1 MARSRGIRLYLL
13 RSCIAGVVLTASGPA
28 LSQTAQGVL
37 PSREEIT
44 PPPPEAQPPSTAS
57 VDSRGAQE
65 QKACPF
71 ENSPLKLTI
80 ARLHF
85 TKPDGSALDPRI
97 ASTLMPM
104 VAPSG
109 EQPIHVVCDIRDQA
123 NDRLRRAG
131 WVASVQIPP
140 QEINAGELRL
150 NVVTAHIVETR
161 VRGSAGPYEGL
172 LRERIAALEA
182 LDPLNE
188 RDAERLL
195 LLAGD
200 LPGLDVQLSLRPA
213 GTEQGAVIGDLTIN
227 YRRFAVFAN
236 AQNYNSKLLG
246 RETIYA
252 RGEIYGLT
260 GLGDIT
266 YVGASAT
273 ADFKEQLIA
282 QAGHI
287 FTLDGSG
294 TTFGGRFTYAWS
306 RPDLGAL
313 DLRTNTLITG
323 FDVTHPLVRS
333 LNTNARISGGF
344 DYVDQRTD
352 IHVGDA
358 GVPLTLDKLR
368 VGYLR
373 LDGDMRRLRDDGSLA
388 WSLRSG
394 LELRKG
400 FGILGASGNGASGT
414 QTSRPYGNAQ
424 AFVVRADADAVI
436 GLGPIFSLAGSARL
450 QWSDDPLLNYEE
462 FSLGNLTVGRGYD
475 PGSNSGDR
483 AVGLH
488 GEVRANLPISAAVP
502 TQAFGFYDYVYLD
515 NLDLGAT
522 EVDRHFHSYGGGLRL
537 TLPNH
542 LLLEVAYA
550 HPQDKALTL
559 DKRRPPDR
567 VLVSLTVQ
575 LRDRAR

>member
-1 MARSRGIRLYLL
+1 L
-13 RSCIAGVVLTASGPA
+13 RSCIAGVALTASGPA
-28 LSQTAQGVL
+28 LSQTTQGVL

-80 ARLHF
+80 ATLHF

-97 ASTLMPM
+97 ASTLAPM

-140 QEINAGELRL
+140 QEINTGELRL

-287 FTLDGSG
+287 FSLDGNG

-323 FDVTHPLVRS
+323 FDVTHPLIRT

-358 GVPLTLDKLR
+358 SVPLTLDKLR

-400 FGILGASGNGASGT
+400 FGIFGASDNGASNA

-450 QWSDDPLLNYEE
+450 QWADDPLLNYEE

-522 EVDRHFHSYGGGLRL
+522 EVNRHFHSYGGGLRL

-550 HPQDKALTL
+550 HPLDKALTL